1 MTTTIQTPETIIDGP
16 FGVEMLVRSEDAGG
30 RFGLVEH
37 PIAPRALAGPM
48 HVHEHEDEYSY
59 VLEGEVGFQ
68 VGDDV
73 FTACPGQ
80 LVAKPRGIWHGFWNA
95 GDAPARVLE
104 VISPG
109 GFENYFAE
117 LAPLLKPERDIEGIA
132 RVQKKYG
139 LQMDFSSIERLSREH
154 GLGSPPGR

>member
-1 MTTTIQTPETIIDGP
+1 MTTAIQASETIIDGP
-16 FGVEMLVRSEDAGG
+16 FGVELLVKGDDTDG

-73 FTACPGQ
+73 FTAGPGQ

-95 GDAPARVLE
+95 KDAPARVLE
-104 VISPG
+104 LISPG
-109 GFENYFAE
+109 GFENYFVE
-117 LAPLLKPERDIEGIA
+117 LAPLLQPERDLEGMA
-132 RVQKKYG
+132 RVQAKYG
-139 LQMDFSSIERLSREH
+139 LEMDFSSIERLSREH
-154 GLGSPPGR
+154 GLGTP

>member
-16 FGVEMLVRSEDAGG
+16 FGVELLVRSADTDG

-73 FTACPGQ
+73 LRP
-80 LVAKPRGIWHGFWNA
+80 
-95 GDAPARVLE
+95 APA
-104 VISPG
+104 
-109 GFENYFAE
+109 
-117 LAPLLKPERDIEGIA
+117 
-132 RVQKKYG
+132 
-139 LQMDFSSIERLSREH
+139 SSSRSRA
-154 GLGSPPGR
+154 GSGTASGTPATSPPACSS